1 MNHMNRIPY
10 HELEARERI
19 AQVTDSFSE
28 ILPPPDR
35 VMSPYLP
42 ELGIPVSFDDGLI
55 IGKATV
61 DGKPAYLAAQVGQF
75 VGGAVGEVHSAKLIG
90 LLKAAARDGLPC
102 VILVESGGVRL
113 HEGSAGEIG
122 ISEAIRAVFA
132 CRQAGVPV
140 IAVIGSD
147 IGAYGGMGI
156 LVSCCDT
163 RILTEHG
170 RIGISGPIVIEKWMG
185 KEAYDSS
192 NRALVW
198 KTSGGKTRYL
208 LGDADM
214 LCGESATEV
223 KTAIAEALAQS
234 GKTVNLE
241 SATAKHKKLA
251 ARLEKFA
258 HLEHPDDLWHA
269 CGVKDVRVASTDTA
283 PEFLASLPS

>member
-1 MNHMNRIPY
+1 MNRPPY

-19 AQVTDSFSE
+19 ALVVDSFSE
-28 ILPPPDR
+28 ILPPPER

-55 IGKATV
+55 IGKATI
-61 DGKPAYLAAQVGQF
+61 DGQSIYLAAQVGQF
-75 VGGAVGEVHSAKLIG
+75 VGGAVGEIHSAKLVG
-90 LLKAAARDGLPC
+90 LLEAAARDHLPC
-102 VILVESGGVRL
+102 VLLVESGGVRL

-132 CRQAGVPV
+132 CRKAGVPV
-140 IAVIGSD
+140 LAVIGSD

-156 LVSCCDT
+156 LVSCCDR

-208 LGDADM
+208 LGDAD
-214 LCGESATEV
+214 LLSGESAAEV
-223 KTAIAEALAQS
+223 KTAISLALTQPGKPVDLTSAGAQH
-234 GKTVNLE
+234 
-241 SATAKHKKLA
+241 AKLS

-269 CGVKDVRVASTDTA
+269 CGVKDIRVASTDTA

>member
-1 MNHMNRIPY
+1 MNRIPY
-10 HELEARERI
+10 HELEARDRI
-19 AQVTDSFSE
+19 AQVSDSFSE

-42 ELGIPVSFDDGLI
+42 ELGIPVSFDDGLV
-55 IGKATV
+55 IGKASI
-61 DGKPAYLAAQVGQF
+61 DGKSVYLAAQVGKF

-90 LLKAAARDGLPC
+90 LLEAAARDKTPFVL
-102 VILVESGGVRL
+102 LVESGGVRL

-132 CRQAGVPV
+132 CRAAGVPV
-140 IAVIGSD
+140 IAVVASD

-214 LCGESATEV
+214 LAGESTDEV
-223 KTAIAEALAQS
+223 KSAIGEALSQS
-234 GKTVNLE
+234 GKSVNLE
-241 SATAKHKKLA
+241 SVADQHKKLA

-258 HLEHPDDLWHA
+258 HVDQPDDLWHA
-269 CGVKDVRVASTDTA
+269 CGVKDIRVASTDTA

>member
-1 MNHMNRIPY
+1 MNRIPY
-10 HELEARERI
+10 HELDARERI

-42 ELGIPVSFDDGLI
+42 ELGIPVSFDDGLV
-55 IGKATV
+55 IGKATLG
-61 DGKPAYLAAQVGQF
+61 GKPVYLAAQEGKF
-75 VGGAVGEVHSAKLIG
+75 VGGAVGEIHSAKLIG

-102 VILVESGGVRL
+102 VLLVESGGVRL

-122 ISEAIRAVFA
+122 ISEAIRAVFG
-132 CRQAGVPV
+132 CRKAGVPV

-147 IGAYGGMGI
+147 IGSYGGMGI

-163 RILTEHG
+163 RIMTEHG

-185 KEAYDSS
+185 KDAYDSS

-208 LGDADM
+208 LGDADQ
-214 LCGESATEV
+214 LCGESAAEV
-223 KTAIAEALAQS
+223 KSAITDALAQT
-234 GKTVNLE
+234 GKPVSLAAAE
-241 SATAKHKKLA
+241 AKHAELVD
-251 ARLEKFA
+251 RLEKFA
-258 HLEHPDDLWHA
+258 KVDHPDDLWHA
-269 CGVKDVRVASTDTA
+269 CGVKDVRVASIDTA

>member
-1 MNHMNRIPY
+1 MNHPPY
-10 HELEARERI
+10 HELEARDRI
-19 AQVTDSFSE
+19 ALATDSFAE
-28 ILPPPDR
+28 ILPPPER
-35 VMSPYLP
+35 VMSTYLP
-42 ELGIPVSFDDGLI
+42 ELGIPVSFDDGLV
-55 IGKATV
+55 IGKAGI
-61 DGKPAYLAAQVGQF
+61 DGKSVYLGAQVGQF
-75 VGGAVGEVHSAKLIG
+75 VGGAVGEVHSAKLVG
-90 LLKAAARDGLPC
+90 LLKAAARDRLPC
-102 VILVESGGVRL
+102 VLLVESGGVRL

-132 CRQAGVPV
+132 CRAAGVPV

-192 NRALVW
+192 DRALVW

-208 LGDADM
+208 LGDADV
-214 LCGESATEV
+214 LCGESAGEV
-223 KTAIAEALAQS
+223 KTAIAGALSQP
-234 GKTVNLE
+234 GKPVNLE
-241 SATAKHKKLA
+241 SMEAQQAKLA

-258 HLEHPDDLWHA
+258 DCGHPDDLWHA
-269 CGVKDVRVASTDTA
+269 CGVKDIRTASTDTA
-283 PEFLASLPS
+283 SEFLASLSS

>member
-1 MNHMNRIPY
+1 MNRIPY

-19 AQVTDSFSE
+19 AQVTDSFTE

-42 ELGIPVSFDDGLI
+42 ELGIPVSFDDGLV
-55 IGKATV
+55 IGKASIN
-61 DGKPAYLAAQVGQF
+61 GKPVYVAAQVGQF

-90 LLKAAARDGLPC
+90 LLEAAARDGIPC
-102 VILVESGGVRL
+102 LLLVESGGVRL

-132 CRQAGVPV
+132 CRAAGVPV

-185 KEAYDSS
+185 KEAYDSA

-208 LGDADM
+208 LGDADV
-214 LCGESATEV
+214 LCGESAAEV
-223 KTAIAEALAQS
+223 KTAIGGALTQP
-234 GKTVNLE
+234 GKPVNLQAVDAGQE
-241 SATAKHKKLA
+241 KLA
-251 ARLEKFA
+251 ARLDKFA
-258 HLEHPDDLWHA
+258 HLENPDDLWHA
-269 CGVKDVRVASTDTA
+269 CGVKDIRVASTDTA